1 MERSEA
7 VAKGADVIVMVISA
21 SDGWTPEDA
30 TIFRRLWGTEG
41 TLMHTPQQTGGV
53 LAGAMAPTS
62 ELASESKVSLSHT
75 GLIDILLC

>member
-1 MERSEA
+1 M
-7 VAKGADVIVMVISA
+7 IVMVISA

-41 TLMHTPQQTGGV
+41 TLLHTPQQTGGV

-62 ELASESKVSLSHT
+62 ELTSESEVRLRHID
-75 GLIDILLC
+75 LNDILLFQI